1 MLESAAPEKQFEP
14 LRRELIVL
22 ACAYVSACSAP
33 VSLNGEATPRRDR
46 LLSSFH

>member
-1 MLESAAPEKQFEP
+1 

-33 VSLNGEATPRRDR
+33 VSLNDSSGDDR